1 MGLAPLRRSAE
12 ALPIACDAFNA
23 RTMAV
28 RKYHYVF
35 CALSPAVCYICFAAW
50 WFARCLSSRRKV
62 MAHPPYGSAK
72 ERIRFALYC
81 AAAFLR
87 RFLFKVQNGYA
98 AALAA
103 ERKRGVK
110 TFHRRLRLFLCSEI
124 EDSHHQFG
132 LQPFPNVVVY
142 AKVATFPCSS
152 YGFRMD
158 KRAMFSL

>member
-35 CALSPAVCYICFAAW
+35 CALSPASCYTCFAAVVL
-50 WFARCLSSRRKV
+50 FARFSRRRKV
-62 MAHPPYGSAK
+62 MAHPPYGSAQK
-72 ERIRFALYC
+72 ERIRFALCC
-81 AAAFLR
+81 AAVFLR
-87 RFLFKVQNGYA
+87 RFLCQGSKWLCCRISSGT
-98 AALAA
+98 
-103 ERKRGVK
+103 EKGGVK
-110 TFHRRLRLFLCSEI
+110 TFHCRLRLFLCSKI

-142 AKVATFPCSS
+142 TKINISTLVI
-152 YGFRMD
+152 
-158 KRAMFSL
+158 